1 MKRLSHLKNSL
12 AFRLL
17 KVVFSI
23 YLIITVIVTLLQMFN
38 EYLIEDH
45 YVKNSLNI
53 SQTIFQQSLTQSA
66 WDFDLEQ
73 LSAIADGILKQPT
86 IVGIEIV
93 GAEISIQKGQIL
105 NKQAMPVLLQNGQ
118 ETTLPS
124 YIRLFSHSF
133 DLAHENKSFA
143 KVTLYTSNQIMINQ
157 VKYSFLVTVINAVIK
172 TIALWLLFIWAFNKF
187 LTQQLDVFCRAMENI
202 DIDKQK
208 SHFLHLETFNS
219 YELSRI
225 EYFFNDLLKRI
236 IESRNSLRE
245 LNKTLEQ
252 KVAARTQELSE
263 QKQAVEQ
270 LNSELEQKL
279 NLIEILVITDELTQL
294 YNRRYFNNIFP
305 KEIQRAARENMVI
318 SFLIFD
324 IDHFKQYN
332 DHYGH
337 QKGDDA
343 LKKVGEVLRNQCLRG
358 SDIPLRLGGEEFG
371 VIFSGLFPDEALLFA
386 DKIRQAI
393 ADTQIEHVFNSAA
406 NYITA
411 SFGLVTT
418 LASPQLSMDD
428 LYKQAD
434 DALYQA
440 KDSGRNTIVQV
451 PTEPDR

>member
-1 MKRLSHLKNSL
+1 MKRLLLLKNSL
-12 AFRLL
+12 ALRLL

-38 EYLIEDH
+38 EYLIEEH

-53 SQTIFQQSLTQSA
+53 SQSIFQQSLTQSA
-66 WDFDLEQ
+66 KDFDLEQ

-86 IVGIEIV
+86 LVGIEIV
-93 GAEISIQKGQIL
+93 GQGIFIQKGQIL
-105 NKQAMPVLLQNGQ
+105 NKQAMPVLLQNGV
-118 ETTLPS
+118 ENSLPS
-124 YIRLFSHSF
+124 YLRLFGYSF
-133 DLAHENKSFA
+133 DLAQQNRIFA
-143 KVTLYTSNQIMINQ
+143 KVTLYTSNQRVINK
-157 VKYSFLVTVINAVIK
+157 VKYSFLVTTINAVIK

-187 LTQQLDVFCRAMENI
+187 LTQQLDVFCREMENT

-208 SHFLHLETFNS
+208 YHFLHLETFNS

-236 IESRNSLRE
+236 VESRNSLAE

-252 KVAARTQELSE
+252 KVAARTEELSE
-263 QKQAVEQ
+263 KKRTLEK

-305 KEIQRAARENMVI
+305 KELQRAARENMAI

-332 DHYGH
+332 DCYGH
-337 QKGDDA
+337 QKGDDV
-343 LKKVGEVLRNQCLRG
+343 LKKIGAVLKKQCLRG

-371 VIFSGLFPDEALLFA
+371 VIFSGLPVEEAFLFA

-406 NYITA
+406 NCVTA

-418 LASPQLSMDD
+418 LAHPHLNMDE

-440 KDSGRNTIVQV
+440 KDSGRNKVVQA
-451 PTEPDR
+451 PTEPR